1 MANILYTARPTR
13 HATRR
18 NQRPSVTKVSPSR
31 NDTSLP
37 CRPIVILVI
46 EGSDSCKAYGDKK
59 NQYHVENYSCINSSD
74 FSDSPG
80 FFKTSALQ
88 CRRLSFG
95 EE

>member
-1 MANILYTARPTR
+1 MNVRITRARFP
-13 HATRR
+13 
-18 NQRPSVTKVSPSR
+18 SPSE
-31 NDTSLP
+31 TT
-37 CRPIVILVI
+37 IILCI
-46 EGSDSCKAYGDKK
+46 EGNDSCKAYGDKK
-59 NQYHVENYSCINSSD
+59 NQYCLKNYSRTISSD